1 MLRKM
6 LGWGSRDLEMT
17 ASNENAPE
25 IGSPKIGLPEI
36 GLPEIALPEIALH
49 ELPQV
54 ETVRALATGAALA
67 ASVDASPAVLVN
79 LYDYAHRYGD
89 GRRRRTA

>member
-6 LGWGSRDLEMT
+6 LHWGSREMDLE
-17 ASNENAPE
+17 ACNENAPE
-25 IGSPKIGLPEI
+25 ASD
-36 GLPEIALPEIALH
+36 

-54 ETVRALATGAALA
+54 EDVRALATGAALA

>member
-6 LGWGSRDLEMT
+6 LSWGSRPIDLT
-17 ASNENAPE
+17 ACNENAPA
-25 IGSPKIGLPEI
+25 SDR
-36 GLPEIALPEIALH
+36 
-49 ELPQV
+49 LPQADD
-54 ETVRALATGAALA
+54 VRALATGAALA